1 MSRVLFIRPKKKT
14 DTHLMPHLGLGM
26 LSAVLKAGG
35 HEVLVADHMLF
46 QDSPPPAAAGL
57 IKDFS
62 PDIIGLSMYTATA
75 GECLRV
81 IDEISAVT
89 DKPVMVGGPH
99 ASIYYQE
106 LARNPKISYIFRGE
120 AELTITGVVEKMA
133 RPPGPVVV
141 EPRPPD
147 VNALPFPDFSTFLNK
162 EKIKI
167 YPLVTSRGCPFQC
180 SFCVVRQ
187 VSTAAWRGRD
197 AKACA
202 DELEKAA
209 GYLKGLELI
218 KISDDCPTLD
228 LPRFKAFLRDYAGR
242 KIGLPMTIDNTRA
255 DRIDDEFARLAKEA
269 GNGTLCV
276 AVEHGDPEVFGM
288 INKGESLET
297 IRKAAAMIKRN
308 GLELRLCFVIGLPGD
323 SLKKTE
329 ASIKLAKEL
338 KPVHIYWNMAHP
350 LRGTRIREWFEAN
363 GAEIRDDLDYT
374 SYDAHSLSIRE
385 PLVST
390 PDFSFEDRKKAYFRA
405 VVQTDQYNL
414 DWSEAA
420 LLARQGLAYGC
431 AGIAALSLLRK
442 CGALLAGKYRGALR
456 RAGRLFSGGGRHAG

>member
-26 LSAVLKAGG
+26 LSAVLKARG

-46 QDSPPPAAAGL
+46 QDTPPPTAARL
-57 IKDFS
+57 ISDFS
-62 PDIIGLSMYTATA
+62 PDIIGVSMYTATA

-81 IDEISAVT
+81 IDEITAVT

-99 ASIYYQE
+99 ASIYSGD
-106 LARNPKISYIFRGE
+106 LALNPGISYIFKGE
-120 AELTITGVVEKMA
+120 AELSIAGVVEKSG
-133 RPPGPVVV
+133 RPAAPVIV
-141 EPRPPD
+141 EARPPD
-147 VNALPFPDFSTFLNK
+147 VNALPCPDFSSFLNK
-162 EKIKI
+162 ERIKI

-197 AKACA
+197 HKACA
-202 DELEKAA
+202 DEVEKAA
-209 GYLKGLELI
+209 GYLKGLELV

-228 LPRFKAFLRDYAGR
+228 LDRFKAFLRDYAGR
-242 KIGLPMTIDNTRA
+242 KLGLPMTIDNTRA
-255 DRIDDEFARLAKEA
+255 DRIDGEFARLAKEA

-276 AVEHGDPEVFGM
+276 AVEHGDPEVFGL

-297 IRKAAAMIKRN
+297 IRKAAETIKSN

-350 LRGTRIREWFEAN
+350 LKGTRIRDWFEKN
-363 GAEIRDDLDYT
+363 GAEISGDLDYT
-374 SYDAHSLSIRE
+374 SYDAHSLLIRE

-390 PDFSFEDRKKAYFRA
+390 SDFTREDRKKAYFRA
-405 VVQTDQYNL
+405 VVETDQYNL
-414 DWSEAA
+414 SWSEAA
-420 LLARQGLAYGC
+420 LLVRHCLRYGYI
-431 AGIAALSLLRK
+431 GIAALSLLRK
-442 CGALLAGKYRGALR
+442 LGALLAGKYRGALR
-456 RAGRLFSGGGRHAG
+456 RAGRLLSGGGRDAG